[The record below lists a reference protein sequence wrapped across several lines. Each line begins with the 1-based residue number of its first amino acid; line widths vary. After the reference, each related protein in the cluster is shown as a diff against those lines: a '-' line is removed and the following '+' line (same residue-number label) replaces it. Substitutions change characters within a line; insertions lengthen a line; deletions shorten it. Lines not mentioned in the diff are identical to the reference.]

1 VKFLTNLTLGKKIT
15 LLTTVGLLLGVGVF
29 SSLGMRAVNRATETM
44 LQDRLTTAHLVADYV
59 DEALERAL
67 DELEDTALAVRASGS
82 INDLER
88 QVQALKTTYSQ
99 LSIYTRSVYLLDES
113 GEIRWSNPVVA
124 GVDNIDI
131 PSYPSI
137 S

>member
-113 GEIRWSNPVVA
+113 GDQASAE
-124 GVDNIDI
+124 
-131 PSYPSI
+131 
-137 S
+137 